1 MQPTSSG
8 QSGPLQDTSIV
19 YLQPLHDRQIR
30 VLALQPGSGDDPLA
44 CQLHVVEVD
53 VKVKN
58 LSFEAI
64 SYVWGTR
71 GTTESITCKAG
82 NDGAQFN
89 LPITRNATDALKAFR
104 QPQDERLLWIDSIC
118 ISQTSQSEK
127 STQVAMMDS
136 IFASA
141 TAVLIW
147 LGDEDAVPSPAAGAL
162 FERWAAWYQH
172 ATAEEKQET
181 LSRGNTLTTFSKPM
195 PSSSAE
201 VETIIKIFEC
211 RWFWRL
217 WCVQELVLAEKALVC
232 WGSARLT
239 WETIFDLAVHV
250 QAWYPWEVV
259 QSGLAGVQN
268 VHLLQRLRSQVKGET
283 TDPLA
288 FSRLLSLTRAHGV
301 TEQHDRIFSLLGLD
315 RKMRSVTPADMDPE
329 DLFVTPDY
337 SRDIEEVY
345 LSVAQKLLIREGNL
359 HLLSFVQHGDEVA
372 TGSLPSW
379 VPQWRNIHTLITQF
393 DLLSCHPVNIAL
405 GASWGQSDALEAKWR
420 RNIALITALESNAD
434 GSSIPASSPDASSPD
449 GSGQSFHIVNESA
462 LQVKGLLPDTVSKKC
477 DDPTSTS
484 EPGARWGQILR
495 RWFWNVVVW
504 LEPEFCGPEPGVF
517 SDELLDVAF
526 RVFYRTLF
534 GGHLNIKEV
543 FTTLQNELPAF
554 RDLLCS
560 ADGEDFSSF
569 PITKELMIPMCHSRT
584 LFCTAGRRVGIGPR
598 CLQPG
603 DSICFLFGAAVPL
616 LMRPHPQDPLQW
628 LLVGE
633 TYVNGLAYVSN
644 DYEVSKKFEALRIV
658 APRELRNPIV
668 SKPRDPEWSMY
679 WRMHLQGSF
688 SVWVETLRSCT
699 SGKSTTPYRPSRR
712 GTNCCPTGDEILQDF
727 VESSASAVRV
737 DGQVEVP
744 MPRYGIPE
752 VFLIR

>member
-1 MQPTSSG
+1 MQSVQSG
-8 QSGPLQDTSIV
+8 QSGPLQDASIV
-19 YLQPLHDRQIR
+19 QLQPLHARHIR

-44 CQLHVVEVD
+44 CQLHVVDVD
-53 VKVKN
+53 VKDTSF
-58 LSFEAI
+58 SFEAI

-71 GTTESITCKAG
+71 GTTESIMCTAG

-89 LPITRNATDALKAFR
+89 LPITRNAADALKAFR

-127 STQVAMMDS
+127 SIQVGMMDS
-136 IFASA
+136 IFARA

-147 LGDEDAVPSPAAGAL
+147 LGDEDVTPSPAVGAL

-181 LSRGNTLTTFSKPM
+181 LSRSNTLTNFSKPM
-195 PSSSAE
+195 PSSSTE
-201 VETIIKIFEC
+201 VETIIRVFEC

-232 WGSARLT
+232 WGSTRLT

-250 QAWYPWEVV
+250 QAWYPSTVA

-283 TDPLA
+283 RDSLA
-288 FSRLLSLTRAHGV
+288 FSRLLSLTRVHGV

-315 RKMRSVTPADMDPE
+315 RKMRSITLADMEPE

-337 SRDIEEVY
+337 SQDIEEVY

-359 HLLSFVQHGDEVA
+359 HLLSFVQHGDEII

-393 DLLSCHPVNIAL
+393 DLIPRHPVNVAL
-405 GASWGQSDALEAKWR
+405 KTAWR
-420 RNIALITALESNAD
+420 TRRRNAD
-434 GSSIPASSPDASSPD
+434 GNMVIAESPKA
-449 GSGQSFHIVNESA
+449 SGQSFHIVNDGII
-462 LQVKGLLPDTVSKKC
+462 QVKGLLPDTVSKKC

-504 LEPEFCGPEPGVF
+504 LEPDSMHCEPGFF
-517 SDELLDVAF
+517 SDQRLDVAF

-543 FTTLQNELPAF
+543 FTTLRNELPAF

-560 ADGEDFSSF
+560 ADSEDFTSL
-569 PITKELMIPMCHSRT
+569 PTTKELMIPMCHSRT
-584 LFCTAGRRVGIGPR
+584 LFFTAGRKVGIGPR

-628 LLVGE
+628 LVVGE

-644 DYEVSKKFEALRIV
+644 DYEVSNSFEALRIV
-658 APRELRNPIV
+658 TPREVRDFMV
-668 SKPRDPEWSMY
+668 SKFGMMMSNGLDVHSSR
-679 WRMHLQGSF
+679 RMHMQSIGS
-688 SVWVETLRSCT
+688 VTLRSRT

-727 VESSASAVRV
+727 VESSASVV
-737 DGQVEVP
+737 QFDGEVGVP
-744 MPRYGIPE
+744 VSDFGSPR